1 MKSMNKL
8 NDIIGDVSIY
18 GLTSNVKQHDNLATL
33 ERSLISLYAF
43 IVNMPDAQDN
53 SAYVEAPKASI
64 ALRENIA
71 ANFPSFG
78 CYKDPLDIL
87 DVYKMDDMGIAD
99 AVDDLHDIID
109 TLLEV
114 QWRMNNT
121 SYESAL
127 WHLQYLFKSHLKG
140 HLLGLLRYM
149 HEQAS
154 GI

>member
-1 MKSMNKL
+1 MADEL
-8 NDIIGDVSIY
+8 NDIVASIVQY
-18 GLTSNVKQHDNLATL
+18 GIAPYGEGADSRLLCL
-33 ERSLISLYAF
+33 EKSLMSLYTF
-43 IVNMPDAQDN
+43 ILKSPNAQDE

-71 ANFPSFG
+71 ANFPSLG
-78 CYKDPLDIL
+78 YYKDPLNIL
-87 DVYKMDDMGIAD
+87 DIYNIDDMGIAN

-121 SYESAL
+121 SYENAL
-127 WHLQYLFKSHLKG
+127 WHLQYLFRSHLKS

-149 HEQAS
+149 HETELDQ
-154 GI
+154 